1 VGSGHVSV
9 SADDSKQHRVVI
21 VTGGARGIG
30 RAIAERFHRD
40 SAQVVVLDVDPVEY
54 VADDHLRGLICD
66 VSDSAAVDHAVAET
80 VAMFGRLD
88 VMVCNAG
95 IGGGAPVAELSDAMF
110 RHIVDVNLFGVFAC
124 CRAAARVMIPQNSG
138 VIVTVGSVFGQDPP
152 AGSAAYGA
160 AKAGVA
166 ALTKSLARELGP
178 HGIRVNCVSPGHI
191 ETDLYSAAL
200 ERRANA
206 LGISVDEASD
216 RERAPIPL
224 GMFGSPDH
232 VARVVAFLASD
243 DGAYVTG
250 QRINVDGGLQP
261 I

>member
-1 VGSGHVSV
+1 MAES
-9 SADDSKQHRVVI
+9 QVVI

-30 RAIAERFHRD
+30 AAIARRFVGQGAH
-40 SAQVVVLDVDPVEY
+40 VVMADIDPAVTELSNES
-54 VADDHLRGLICD
+54 VNGVRCD
-66 VSDSAAVDHAVAET
+66 VSDTAAVDAMVAN
-80 VAMFGRLD
+80 VVKQHGRLD

-95 IGGGAPVAELSDAMF
+95 IGGGAPIVDLDDALF
-110 RHIVDVNLFGVFAC
+110 RRIFDVNLFGVFTC

-178 HGIRVNCVSPGHI
+178 FGIRVNCVSPGHI
-191 ETDLYSAAL
+191 DTELYSAAL
-200 ERRANA
+200 ERRADA
-206 LGISVDEASD
+206 LGISVDEAVA

-224 GMFGSPDH
+224 GAFGSPDH

-261 I
+261 T